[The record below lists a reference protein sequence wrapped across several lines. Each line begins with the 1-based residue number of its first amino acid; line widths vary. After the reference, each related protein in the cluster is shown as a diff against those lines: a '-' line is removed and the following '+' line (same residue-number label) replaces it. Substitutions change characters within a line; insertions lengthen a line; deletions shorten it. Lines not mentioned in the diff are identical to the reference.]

1 MFHFQAVLQVTYTIS
16 LVNSYTESGN
26 GPLSTTNPRPNVI
39 KSGTVG
45 IGINNSA
52 SKQLLFEISEITK
65 QVGIQLEKVYW
76 EQKTITNS
84 IQSHSTIPLDSF
96 TNVDSQQKKMKEAIE
111 WGDRELNKLL
121 DSTYLDPIDIHNLL
135 FLQQD
140 LFLFAKQLEIY
151 VSELQNI
158 QKGTFLPRFCSPHSF
173 P

>member
-1 MFHFQAVLQVTYTIS
+1 
-16 LVNSYTESGN
+16 
-26 GPLSTTNPRPNVI
+26 
-39 KSGTVG
+39 
-45 IGINNSA
+45 
-52 SKQLLFEISEITK
+52 
-65 QVGIQLEKVYW
+65 
-76 EQKTITNS
+76 
-84 IQSHSTIPLDSF
+84 
-96 TNVDSQQKKMKEAIE
+96 MKEAIE